1 MNKFKELNDKV
12 LQLADEKGILE
23 HGTKLKQCEKTFEEC
38 LELRDALTQWEYLS
52 YIEERDH
59 ESGNFSY
66 NMSFENQSR
75 IISEIRDAIGVTLVT
90 LIIQA
95 KMNDMDIVD
104 CLEIAYNEIAGR
116 TGEMKDGVFV
126 KD

>member
-12 LQLADEKGILE
+12 LQWADEKGILE
-23 HGTKLKQCEKTFEEC
+23 HGTPLKQHDKTVEEV
-38 LELRDALTQWEYLS
+38 LELRDALVRLEENENMYDTFELNGHAES
-52 YIEERDH
+52 YCQ
-59 ESGNFSY
+59 ESIHR
-66 NMSFENQSR
+66 EQK
-75 IISEIRDAIGVTLVT
+75 EIKDGIGDTLVT